1 MKIFFRAISK
11 TRVICILLI
20 ILIPSARDLNFNP
33 GEEASSVK
41 RLAQTSCAF
50 TLDVIKTINRCIELD
65 LAKKEKKNQQKKFHL
80 EDEPSIIPVKV

>member
-1 MKIFFRAISK
+1 MYIAHY
-11 TRVICILLI
+11 
-20 ILIPSARDLNFNP
+20 FNP
-33 GEEASSVK
+33 IRERFKFQSRRRSFQRKEA
-41 RLAQTSCAF
+41 RATSCAF